1 MKRGLVLFMVL
12 GLGIFLVACA
22 PTTPKVMEGQV
33 AEELPEEKSAENM
46 VKITAS
52 GFEPKTLTVKAG
64 TTITFVNEDSNQHW
78 PASAMHPTHKI
89 YPGSGI
95 EKCGTVE
102 ETTIFDACRGLAQG
116 ESFYF
121 TFNEKGSWKYHDHL
135 NVPSTGT
142 IVVE

>member
-1 MKRGLVLFMVL
+1 M
-12 GLGIFLVACA
+12 ACA
-22 PTTPKVMEGQV
+22 PPTPKVMEESI
-33 AEELPEEKSAENM
+33 AAELPEEVSETAPVMDGSAEGKT

-78 PASAMHPTHKI
+78 PASAMHPTHAV
-89 YPGSGI
+89 YPESGGCIGS
-95 EKCGTVE
+95 K
-102 ETTIFDACRGLAQG
+102 FDACKGLEQG
-116 ESFYF
+116 ESFTF

-135 NVPSTGT
+135 KVSSTGI